1 MIVSRVRKNDFMFT
15 KNQLDFLQDK
25 KLALACSGGI
35 DSMVLADVL
44 ISYGFKFDLIHCNFQ
59 LRGEA
64 STLDE
69 ELVHSFAKKNKLK
82 FFVQRYDTPK
92 SARENNTSIE
102 VEARNLR
109 YKFFDER
116 IKQEDLDLV
125 LLAHHRHDQAETIF
139 MRLIKGAGIMG
150 LSGIKELRDQC
161 YFRPFLKI
169 SKDAILAYSKEN
181 NIQYREDKSNNETIY
196 QRNKIRNQIL
206 PLIEEI
212 NPSYQDALIQ
222 LGDISSQTMDLL
234 HDNFSQLKLNWEN
247 SGAID
252 LNFYALKNYLPLILA
267 YILEKE
273 IQHKA
278 QLENIVQALVGSESK
293 IFQVLSFAIEVKN
306 FHISRVNEIHFSSKS
321 YLDIDE
327 ILQADEFKATIS
339 QEIPNRY
346 KEGSLYLDV
355 SKMLF
360 PLKIR
365 PIQSGDRMTP
375 LGMNGQSK
383 KLSDIAQELNWT
395 KNDKMSNKIILDKD
409 LEIIAVLGYRI
420 SEKIR
425 IDSGTKQI
433 LILNSHETKLNNL
446 VDK

>member
-15 KNQLDFLQDK
+15 KTQLDFLQDK

-35 DSMVLADVL
+35 DSMVLAHVL
-44 ISYGFKFDLIHCNFQ
+44 LSYGFKFDLIHCNFQ

-116 IKQEDLDLV
+116 IKLENLDLV

-139 MRLIKGAGIMG
+139 MRLIKGAGIIG
-150 LSGIKELRDQC
+150 LSGMKELRDQC

>member
-1 MIVSRVRKNDFMFT
+1 MIVSRVRKNHLMFT
-15 KNQLDFLQDK
+15 RTQLDFLQDK
-25 KLALACSGGI
+25 KLALACSGGL
-35 DSMVLADVL
+35 DSMFLAHML
-44 ISYGFKFDLIHCNFQ
+44 LSHGFKFDLIHCNFQ

-69 ELVHSFAKKNKLK
+69 KLVHSFAKENKLK
-82 FFVQRYDTPK
+82 FFVQRYDTKK
-92 SARENNTSIE
+92 SAKENHTSIE
-102 VEARNLR
+102 IEARNLR
-109 YKFFDER
+109 YKFFEER
-116 IKQEDLDLV
+116 IKQENLDLV

-139 MRLIKGAGIMG
+139 MRLIKGAGLIG
-150 LSGIKELRDQC
+150 LSGMKELRDQC
-161 YFRPFLKI
+161 YFRPLLKI

-181 NIQYREDKSNNETIY
+181 NIEYREDKTNNETIY

-222 LGDISSQTMDLL
+222 LGDISSQTLDLL
-234 HDNFSQLKLNWEN
+234 HDNFSQLKSNWKN

-278 QLENIVQALVGSESK
+278 QLENIVQALVGNESK
-293 IFQVLSFAIEVKN
+293 IFQLLSFEIEVKN
-306 FHISRVNEIHFSSKS
+306 FHISRVTEIHVSSNS
-321 YLDIDE
+321 YLGIDE
-327 ILQADEFKATIS
+327 ILQADEFKAVIS
-339 QEIPNRY
+339 QEILNRY
-346 KEGSLYLDV
+346 KEGSLYMDI

-365 PIQSGDRMTP
+365 PIQSGDKMTV

-395 KNDKMSNKIILDKD
+395 KNDKLSNKIILDKD
-409 LEIIAVLGYRI
+409 LEIIAILGYRI

-425 IDSGTKQI
+425 IDSDTKQI
-433 LILNSHETKLNNL
+433 LILNSHETN
-446 VDK
+446 

>member
-15 KNQLDFLQDK
+15 KTQLDFLQDK

-35 DSMVLADVL
+35 DSMVLAHVL
-44 ISYGFKFDLIHCNFQ
+44 LSYGFKFDLIHCNFQ

-116 IKQEDLDLV
+116 IKLENLDLV

-139 MRLIKGAGIMG
+139 MRLIKGAGIIG

>member
-293 IFQVLSFAIEVKN
+293 IFQVLSFAIEVKIFI
-306 FHISRVNEIHFSSKS
+306 FH
-321 YLDIDE
+321 
-327 ILQADEFKATIS
+327 
-339 QEIPNRY
+339 
-346 KEGSLYLDV
+346 V
-355 SKMLF
+355 SMKFIF
-360 PLKIR
+360 PL
-365 PIQSGDRMTP
+365 
-375 LGMNGQSK
+375 
-383 KLSDIAQELNWT
+383 
-395 KNDKMSNKIILDKD
+395 
-409 LEIIAVLGYRI
+409 
-420 SEKIR
+420 
-425 IDSGTKQI
+425 
-433 LILNSHETKLNNL
+433 SHI
-446 VDK
+446 